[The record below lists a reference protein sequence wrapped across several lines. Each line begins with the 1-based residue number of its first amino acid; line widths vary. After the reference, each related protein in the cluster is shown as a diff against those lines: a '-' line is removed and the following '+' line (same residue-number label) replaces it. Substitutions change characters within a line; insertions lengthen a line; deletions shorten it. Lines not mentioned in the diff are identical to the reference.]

1 MKYVIISI
9 GLVLETAIMLG
20 IVTGSTTLAIYINGT
35 ILSGA
40 IGMTIGIILAV
51 AFCLFIADKLS

>member
-1 MKYVIISI
+1 MKYILISI
-9 GLVLETAIMLG
+9 GLVLETTIMLG
-20 IVTGSTTLAIYINGT
+20 IVTGSTALAIYINGT

-51 AFCLFIADKLS
+51 AFCLFVADKLS